1 MVNTNVGKSYLQYYV
16 IGLLP
21 VFVAQKTIMISVQV
35 NQKKH
40 QVLEN
45 TSLEDLI
52 GKLNIRTNGIAVA
65 INNRVIKKT
74 DWKIK
79 QLQHSDT
86 ILIITS
92 TQGG

>member
-16 IGLLP
+16 IGLLL
-21 VFVAQKTIMISVQV
+21 VFVTQKTIMISVQV

-79 QLQHSDT
+79 QLQQSDT
-86 ILIITS
+86 VLIIKS